1 LLELKKEF
9 RGIDKELV
17 KVVELKKVEQIGR
30 TIEEFVQEFRKV
42 VRGSGYQRRILE
54 EFKRV

>member
-1 LLELKKEF
+1 MLELKKEF

-30 TIEEFVQEFRKV
+30 TIKEFVQEFRKV
-42 VRGSGYQRRILE
+42 VRGSGYQRRVLE

>member
-42 VRGSGYQRRILE
+42 VRGSGYQRRVLE

>member
-1 LLELKKEF
+1 MLELKKEF

-42 VRGSGYQRRILE
+42 VRGSGYQRRVLE